1 MTFEQNSETIF
12 NTSQTEIN
20 LAKVINEL
28 EELQVTKVS
37 GRITETIGMIIK
49 AIVPNVKIGEICLVK
64 RSNLEPLMCE
74 VVGFTSEEVI
84 LSPLG
89 EMIGIGPSSEVIPTG
104 RPLSVKVGPN
114 LLGRVLDALGRPLD
128 EATKGPLDVHEYI
141 PVIRAPP
148 DPVKRKIITEPLSIG
163 IRAIDGALSV
173 GVGQRVGIFAAA
185 GGGKSTLLGMIA
197 RNAVADVNVISLIGE
212 RGRELREFIEKDLGP
227 EGMKRSVLVI
237 STSDQASQLRL
248 NAAYVG
254 TAIAEYFRDQG
265 KSVILM
271 MDSVTRF
278 ARAIREV
285 GLAAGEPP
293 ARGGYTPSVFSTL
306 PKLLERAGNSETG
319 SITAFYTILV
329 AGDDM
334 NEPVADEVRS
344 ILDGHLILS
353 AELARQYHYPAI
365 DILSSAS
372 RVLTSIVNKEH
383 LQLIGKL
390 KEVLATYKKNELLV
404 KIGEYKRGSDKN
416 VDFAIDYVDKVNRF
430 LKQSVDEKS
439 SWQDTLQQLKAL
451 FK

>member
-1 MTFEQNSETIF
+1 MYDKDYETLLGSLEDVQL
-12 NTSQTEIN
+12 TKIN
-20 LAKVINEL
+20 
-28 EELQVTKVS
+28 
-37 GRITETIGMIIK
+37 GRITETVGMLIK
-49 AIVPNVKIGEICLVK
+49 AIVPNVKIGEVCLVK
-64 RSNLEPLMCE
+64 RAGEPLLTE
-74 VVGFTSEEVI
+74 VVGFTNEEVF

-89 EMIGIGPSSEVIPTG
+89 EMKGIGPSSEVIPTHL
-104 RPLSVKVGPN
+104 PLNIKVGPQ
-114 LLGRVLDALGRPLD
+114 LLGRVLNGLGEPLD
-128 EATKGPLDVHEYI
+128 VDEKGPLELDEIY
-141 PVIRAPP
+141 PVIQSPP
-148 DPVKRKIITEPLSIG
+148 DPLKRKRINTPLSVG
-163 IRAIDGALSV
+163 VRAIDGMLSA
-173 GVGQRVGIFAAA
+173 GIGQRLGIFAAA

-212 RGRELREFIEKDLGP
+212 RGREVRDFIEKDLGP
-227 EGMKRSVLVI
+227 EGLKRSVLIV

-278 ARAIREV
+278 ARALREV

-293 ARGGYTPSVFSTL
+293 ARAGYTPSVFSTL
-306 PKLLERAGNSETG
+306 PRLLERAGNSDKG

-344 ILDGHLILS
+344 ILDGHIILS
-353 AELARQYHYPAI
+353 SELARQFHYPAI
-365 DILSSAS
+365 DVLPSAS
-372 RVLTSIVNKEH
+372 RVMPSIVSSEH
-383 LQLIGKL
+383 MQLAGKL
-390 KEVLATYKKNELLV
+390 REVLANYRKNELLI

-416 VDFAIDYVDKVNRF
+416 ADFAIDYIDKVNRF
-430 LKQSVDEKS
+430 LKQAVDEKCNFNE
-439 SWQDTLQQLKAL
+439 TLQLLRSL

>member
-1 MTFEQNSETIF
+1 MPTRHDFE
-12 NTSQTEIN
+12 TEQFDSHVENVLTRLDEVQI
-20 LAKVINEL
+20 
-28 EELQVTKVS
+28 TTVS
-37 GRITETIGMIIK
+37 GRITEIVGMLIR
-49 AIVPNVKIGEICLVK
+49 AVVPQVKIGEVCLVK
-64 RSNLEPLMCE
+64 REGMEPLMTE
-74 VVGFTSEEVI
+74 VVGFTANDVF

-89 EMIGIGPSSEVIPTG
+89 EMTGIGPSSEVIPTKM
-104 RPLSVKVGPN
+104 PLSIKVGQK

-128 EATKGPLDVHEYI
+128 VATKGPLDVHELV
-141 PVIRAPP
+141 PVYRAPP
-148 DPVKRKIITEPLSIG
+148 DPLKRKMIVEPISVG
-163 IRAIDGALSV
+163 VRAIDGVLST
-173 GVGQRVGIFAAA
+173 GLGQRVGIFAAA
-185 GGGKSTLLGMIA
+185 GGGKSTLLGMLA

-212 RGRELREFIEKDLGP
+212 RGRELREFVEKDLGP
-227 EGMKRSVLVI
+227 EGLKRSVLVI

-293 ARGGYTPSVFSTL
+293 ARGGYTPSVFAVL
-306 PKLLERAGNSETG
+306 PKLLERAGNSDKG
-319 SITAFYTILV
+319 SITAFYTVLV

-334 NEPVADEVRS
+334 NEPVADETRS
-344 ILDGHLILS
+344 ILDGHIILS

-365 DILSSAS
+365 DVLSSAS
-372 RVLTSIVNKEH
+372 RVLTSIAAKEH
-383 LQLIGKL
+383 IQYIGKL
-390 KEVLATYKKNELLV
+390 KEVLATYKKNELLI

-416 VDFAIDYVDKVNRF
+416 VDFAIDHIDKVNRF
-430 LKQSVDEKS
+430 LKQGVDEKS
-439 SWQDTLQQLKAL
+439 SWQETLQQLKAL